1 MTDTALESSE
11 KISPQ
16 EGYGKISG
24 TFISTCDKFLG
35 RLQTSI
41 EALGPTGSPP
51 SLTDGFLTQFLAEA
65 DSFSSAC
72 CRELAT
78 MIRASSTQPEVRDT
92 SEPVLAK
99 LIRNRCFDRMDSVL
113 LNYVN
118 LLDRLNINLSQ
129 ARTRLGDSKIR
140 DMLSIQASSS
150 QASSGEAGATLAA
163 GPKGKSAAVL
173 KLLEYLEELDKL
185 PHELLDY
192 GALKLFPAE
201 ADLRL
206 ESEFLLNAQD
216 GIQVTYQGALS
227 ALDRFEEV
235 KRKRWE
241 DQRMAETANVKEAA
255 MNSLL
260 NTNAKKTG
268 YGSLVVGGVCAVLV
282 WVAASSGI
290 THKYVLIGEGV
301 VALIGV
307 IFFFRGIASLTKQ

>member
-1 MTDTALESSE
+1 MTDTASESPE
-11 KISPQ
+11 KISTQ
-16 EGYGKISG
+16 EGYGKICG

-41 EALGPTGSPP
+41 EALGPAGSPP
-51 SLTDGFLTQFLAEA
+51 SLTDEFLTQFLVES

-99 LIRNRCFDRMDSVL
+99 LIRNRCFDRIDSVL
-113 LNYVN
+113 LNYLN
-118 LLDRLNINLSQ
+118 LLERLNINLSPV
-129 ARTRLGDSKIR
+129 RPRLGDSKIR
-140 DMLSIQASSS
+140 DILSLPASGS
-150 QASSGEAGATLAA
+150 QPSSGGAGEKLAVGA
-163 GPKGKSAAVL
+163 KGKSAAIL
-173 KLLEYLEELDKL
+173 KVLEYLEELDKL
-185 PHELLDY
+185 PHDLLDY

-201 ADLRL
+201 ADFRL
-206 ESEFLLNAQD
+206 ESEFVLKAQD
-216 GIQVTYQGALS
+216 GIQVTYQGVLS

-241 DQRMAETANVKEAA
+241 DQRTAETAHVKEAA

-260 NTNAKKTG
+260 NTNATKTG

-282 WVAASSGI
+282 WVAFSSGI
-290 THKYVLIGEGV
+290 VHKYVMIGEGV
-301 VALIGV
+301 VALTGV
-307 IFFFRGIASLTKQ
+307 IFFFRGIASLTKS